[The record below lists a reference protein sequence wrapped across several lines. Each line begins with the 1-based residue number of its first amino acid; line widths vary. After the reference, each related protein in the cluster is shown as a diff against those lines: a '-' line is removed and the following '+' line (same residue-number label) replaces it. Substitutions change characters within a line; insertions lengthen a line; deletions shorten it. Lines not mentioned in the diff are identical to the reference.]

1 MPYSSSSKKR
11 KLPARSADKAGRGV
25 RRRENVV
32 DFPWRRLGQPDR
44 PAARDGRGKT
54 RKTRSGRPDFECGK
68 QDGLSL
74 STTASTPNMRPR
86 AMAKRAVVRHRL
98 DPGAPAEEGTR
109 PTRLGKTLGM
119 VVLAGLLGLTSWVV
133 ASVSTWLVPVYVT
146 AMALIFVIP
155 RAERPPGSGPLGDK
169 GEPDLDKGQGSEAS
183 GLASPDPA
191 PRDAVV
197 HAASSPDEA
206 SASDNDGSG
215 TGTVKPKRVRS
226 RARKPPAKPGAELA
240 TAAAATWI
248 RVGPGKFVRADSDSK
263 DQDVLPSPEPGR
275 MAEPGPS
282 SGIPSP
288 AETPEPSADP
298 EPGSPAMDL
307 VPEAEVAREE
317 SDPLEFTT
325 VSEINP
331 VDLGDSLDPQPVA
344 EEYGIAPSAFGPD
357 LLEDVSE
364 EDGEQSFAGLLVC
377 PESGAGNLVEA
388 ETDAKAQTDPEP
400 PRPRI
405 SGGLWLRVGLKP
417 RSQWKLAT
425 GGSSG
430 SGVSRLVRNVRSG
443 PGRRGLTRL
452 GSVVNSRPR
461 SLAWRNLGRFAQIHR
476 GFHARSPPGRS

>member
-1 MPYSSSSKKR
+1 
-11 KLPARSADKAGRGV
+11 
-25 RRRENVV
+25 
-32 DFPWRRLGQPDR
+32 
-44 PAARDGRGKT
+44 
-54 RKTRSGRPDFECGK
+54 
-68 QDGLSL
+68 
-74 STTASTPNMRPR
+74 
-86 AMAKRAVVRHRL
+86 
-98 DPGAPAEEGTR
+98 
-109 PTRLGKTLGM
+109 M
-119 VVLAGLLGLTSWVV
+119 VVLAGLLGLTSWVI

-146 AMALIFVIP
+146 VMALIFVIP

-169 GEPDLDKGQGSEAS
+169 GEPDLDKDKGSEAS
-183 GLASPDPA
+183 GLTSPDPD

-197 HAASSPDEA
+197 QAASSSAEA
-206 SASDNDGSG
+206 LASDTDWSG
-215 TGTVKPKRVRS
+215 PGAVKPKRARS
-226 RARKPPAKPGAELA
+226 RARKPPAKPGAESA

-248 RVGPGKFVRADSDSK
+248 RVGPGKFVRADSYSQS
-263 DQDVLPSPEPGR
+263 QDVLPSPEPGR

-282 SGIPSP
+282 SDI
-288 AETPEPSADP
+288 
-298 EPGSPAMDL
+298 
-307 VPEAEVAREE
+307 V
-317 SDPLEFTT
+317 
-325 VSEINP
+325 N
-331 VDLGDSLDPQPVA
+331 SLDPQPVA

-364 EDGEQSFAGLLVC
+364 EDGEQSSAGLLVC
-377 PESGAGNLVEA
+377 PESGAGNLVAA

-405 SGGLWLRVGLKP
+405 SGALWLRVGLKP
-417 RSQWKLAT
+417 RSQWKLVT